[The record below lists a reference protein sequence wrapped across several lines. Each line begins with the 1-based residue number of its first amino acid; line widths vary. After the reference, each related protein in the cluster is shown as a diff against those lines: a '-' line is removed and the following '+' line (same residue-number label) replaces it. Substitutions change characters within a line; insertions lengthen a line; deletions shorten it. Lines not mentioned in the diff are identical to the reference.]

1 MFCKKCGKYVQP
13 TEKQCPY
20 CGEIMEDTVNN
31 QADNGTGNASED
43 FGETKI
49 FDDPKEDFGETKI
62 FGNLDIDDDNVEE
75 IPTVSDDFDGIDTVD
90 DEFEDLPDEI
100 QYEEEDSFDFPEEME
115 DENFVFEDENQIDED
130 EEFYDDDSDEYDTE
144 IPDSQIINQNK
155 KMNIIAIAVS
165 AGIIIVV
172 VVAAIFLS
180 STFGKTKTEETTAEE
195 TTTVD
200 KTTKEKANNLKKK

>member
-49 FDDPKEDFGETKI
+49 F
-62 FGNLDIDDDNVEE
+62 GNLDIDDDNAEE